1 MSEFKIYRMKSV
13 IYILDILETSYT
25 FIDERKTSQNEN
37 LNLNNYFRL
46 CQSLQTALFGLLVF
60 SNGKDEMEIEEKLFF
75 KQGKF
80 TPNLHGFPEANFFWD
95 MIYLFVYSLDTTLQP
110 VQNTKQTQVPD
121 TALRRSL
128 EITCTLNKYS
138 FRYVKKRGPS
148 RTF

>member
-1 MSEFKIYRMKSV
+1 MTANIKLSLNEEKQTNCFQKLADIFNIILCFVNFLKSKLSEFKIYRMKSV

-25 FIDERKTSQNEN
+25 FIDERKLSQNEN

-80 TPNLHGFPEANFFWD
+80 TPNLHGFPEANFF
-95 MIYLFVYSLDTTLQP
+95 
-110 VQNTKQTQVPD
+110 
-121 TALRRSL
+121 
-128 EITCTLNKYS
+128 
-138 FRYVKKRGPS
+138 
-148 RTF
+148 